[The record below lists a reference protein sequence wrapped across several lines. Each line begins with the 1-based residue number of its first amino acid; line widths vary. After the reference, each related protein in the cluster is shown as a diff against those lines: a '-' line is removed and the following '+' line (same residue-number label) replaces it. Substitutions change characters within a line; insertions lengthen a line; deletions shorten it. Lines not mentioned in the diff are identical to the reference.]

1 MAVKSNAARRLR
13 EKRVATSGPTA
24 AGPKPAPMSTAPASQ
39 LDRLVH
45 ERLRLG
51 ILSALSVNEALTF
64 NDLKRLLETT
74 DGNLSVHAR
83 KLEEAG
89 YVSCTKSFDGR
100 MPRSDYRLTP
110 TGRKALDRYLD
121 HMEALIQAMRK

>member
-1 MAVKSNAARRLR
+1 MAGKSNAARRIR
-13 EKRVATSGPTA
+13 EKRGAGELAAETGPASALKAT
-24 AGPKPAPMSTAPASQ
+24 PAPQ
-39 LDRLVH
+39 FDRLVH

-51 ILSALSVNEALTF
+51 ILSALSVNETLTF
-64 NDLKRLLETT
+64 NDLKKLLETT

-89 YVSCTKSFDGR
+89 YVTCTKSFDGR

>member
-1 MAVKSNAARRLR
+1 MAARQKL
-13 EKRVATSGPTA
+13 KQTA
-24 AGPKPAPMSTAPASQ
+24 ENLPAAHKDKKAGPGAVLPAGGAPR
-39 LDRLVH
+39 LDRLIH

-51 ILSALSVNEALTF
+51 ILSALSVNESLTF
-64 NDLKRLLETT
+64 NELKKLLDTT

-89 YVSCTKSFDGR
+89 YISCAKSFEGR
-100 MPRSDYRLTP
+100 IPRTDYRLS
-110 TGRKALDRYLD
+110 GAGKKALERYLD